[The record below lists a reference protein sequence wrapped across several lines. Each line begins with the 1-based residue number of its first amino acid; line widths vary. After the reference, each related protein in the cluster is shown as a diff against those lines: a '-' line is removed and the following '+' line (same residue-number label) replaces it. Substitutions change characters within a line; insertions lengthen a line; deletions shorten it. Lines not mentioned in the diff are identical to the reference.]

1 MWGHEA
7 KLRPHRDHSRDMV
20 LIPDPTQTALGDD
33 VIRGWHLF
41 ANIISVEHGVYL
53 QVWRPGHDKGAGSGA
68 PDRKDAE
75 TGQRT
80 YTLVGQTFYR
90 PSELRMQETSL
101 MPHQM
106 IYVRHGDVL
115 GLQLAKFNPLAWSTV
130 PCAYEQQRFK
140 FFETRDPVKVG
151 STVNFTSAP
160 PGDTACR
167 QYSFTAVLSKYST
180 LLRACTM

>member
-1 MWGHEA
+1 MI
-7 KLRPHRDHSRDMV
+7 
-20 LIPDPTQTALGDD
+20 LIPDPTQTALSDD
-33 VIRGWHLF
+33 VIKGWHLF

-53 QVWRPGHDKGAGSGA
+53 QVWRPSHDKGVGGSPGA
-68 PDRKDAE
+68 PDRKDADAAE
-75 TGQRT
+75 AGQRA
-80 YTLVGQTFYR
+80 YTLVGQTFFR
-90 PSELRMQETSL
+90 PSELRLQEVSL

-106 IYVRHGDVL
+106 IYIRHGDVL

-151 STVNFTSAP
+151 STANFTSAP

-167 QYSFTAVLSKYST
+167 QYSFTAILSKYSQYVAWVIST
-180 LLRACTM
+180 SSM